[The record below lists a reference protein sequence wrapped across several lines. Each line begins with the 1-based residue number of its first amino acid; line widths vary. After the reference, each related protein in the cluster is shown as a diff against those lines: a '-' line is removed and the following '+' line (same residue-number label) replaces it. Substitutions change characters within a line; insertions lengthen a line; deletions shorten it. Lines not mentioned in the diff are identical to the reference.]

1 MPTKGVQRRRRLT
14 TYSTKRKE
22 RKRVKQIERE
32 KKSSSEEN
40 FSGLE
45 QEKIKPQI
53 LVNS

>member
-1 MPTKGVQRRRRLT
+1 MRTRLT
-14 TYSTKRKE
+14 TFSTKRKE
-22 RKRVKQIERE
+22 HKRVKQIERE
-32 KKSSSEEN
+32 RKSSSEEH